1 MTTVAVKHS
10 PAIPAAAVLPATAR
24 PHRHNFTA
32 LAPSF
37 GASALLNTT
46 GHSPVSAITSL
57 FPELIFSQKEQEESK
72 NICSPTVAHLA
83 AAHESINSAEC
94 HDDDDNALKYYTM
107 MGLNDGEVVHMNI
120 DGGGTAKKRNNDDD
134 EGQRALT
141 AFASLASDYKRRNKD
156 VAATMEE
163 SPDSSSSLLR
173 YALLQ

>member
-1 MTTVAVKHS
+1 
-10 PAIPAAAVLPATAR
+10 
-24 PHRHNFTA
+24 
-32 LAPSF
+32 
-37 GASALLNTT
+37 
-46 GHSPVSAITSL
+46 
-57 FPELIFSQKEQEESK
+57 
-72 NICSPTVAHLA
+72 
-83 AAHESINSAEC
+83 
-94 HDDDDNALKYYTM
+94 M